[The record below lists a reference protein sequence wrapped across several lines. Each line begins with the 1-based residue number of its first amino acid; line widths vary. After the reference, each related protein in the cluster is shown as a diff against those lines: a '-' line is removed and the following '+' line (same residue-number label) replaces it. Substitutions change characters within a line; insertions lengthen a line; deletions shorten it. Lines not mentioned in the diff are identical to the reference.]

1 MIKLILG
8 ILVLCSFGISGAATA
23 GEDSGVYVYGAAG
36 QSQLLSQSDSESLKT
51 SLDAALTT
59 AGMTGLSSSTDDNQ
73 DTYLFFIGYQFN
85 SKWAIEGGYAQL
97 GTVSYSAQ
105 GAIVGLPASAS
116 ASIKTSAAS
125 ISAVRTWNV
134 PDHFGNNAFS
144 FLAKFGIAQ
153 VKSSASESA
162 SVTIPTFISVVS
174 YQSYTKKGV
183 TFGLGAKYDFDQ
195 NWALRLDADSFDTGQ
210 YAYGRV
216 PVYSLGLSY
225 KY

>member
-36 QSQLLSQSDSESLKT
+36 QSQQSTITK
-51 SLDAALTT
+51 
-59 AGMTGLSSSTDDNQ
+59 DNQ
-73 DTYLFFIGYQFN
+73 DAYMLFLGYQLN
-85 SKWAIEGGYAQL
+85 SKWAIEGGYVDL
-97 GTVSYSAQ
+97 GTTNYSGNVSVGGVTGTANLSTKSSA
-105 GAIVGLPASAS
+105 
-116 ASIKTSAAS
+116 TSLT
-125 ISAVRTWNV
+125 AVRTWNV
-134 PDHFGNNAFS
+134 PDSFGNNAFS

-153 VKSSASESA
+153 VKSSASGSA
-162 SVTIPTFISVVS
+162 TIPTIFSVS
-174 YQSYTKKGV
+174 DSYTKRGA

-195 NWALRLDADSFDTGQ
+195 NWALRIDADSFDTGQ

-216 PVYSLGLSY
+216 PVYSVGLSY